1 MLSRSASLVRTNNL
15 LKQALRPSSIT
26 ALPATTT
33 TTTTTTT
40 TRRNTSSY
48 VTKEAKYWD
57 TAYPA
62 FVEYKQLAGSSAG
75 PLFGAGLLTYLL
87 SKEIYVVND
96 ETMQF
101 YVQAIVF
108 YHLYKMGSGPAAKYF
123 EKQTDDQLEELYSTT
138 RAKLSHLE
146 QELVDA
152 ASVDKFLDD
161 RPEYYAIMQNQK
173 EMAAEVTYRQR
184 LQEVEAEF
192 KKRLDYQVEMQNVQ
206 LAIEEKHV
214 AAWIEKEVLK
224 SISEESEEDTMQQC
238 LTSLEQMAAANTA

>member
-1 MLSRSASLVRTNNL
+1 LSRSAALRATSL
-15 LKQALRPSSIT
+15 LKQALRPTAISASVNPLSNSRNSST
-26 ALPATTT
+26 A
-33 TTTTTTT
+33 
-40 TRRNTSSY
+40 SY
-48 VTKEAKYWD
+48 ITKESKYWD
-57 TAYPA
+57 TAYPS
-62 FVEYKQLAGSSAG
+62 FVAYKDLAGKSAG
-75 PLFGAGLLTYLL
+75 PLFGAGLVTYLL

-108 YHLYKMGSGPAAKYF
+108 YHLYKMGSGPAAKFF

-146 QELVDA
+146 QDLVEA
-152 ASVDKFLDD
+152 ASIDKFLDD

-238 LTSLEQMAAANTA
+238 LRSLEDMAAANTA

>member
-1 MLSRSASLVRTNNL
+1 MLSRSASVLRATSL
-15 LKQALRPSSIT
+15 LKQALRPAAAVPLSNRNSST
-26 ALPATTT
+26 AA
-33 TTTTTTT
+33 
-40 TRRNTSSY
+40 Y
-48 VTKEAKYWD
+48 VTKEPKYWD
-57 TAYPA
+57 TAYPSFA
-62 FVEYKQLAGSSAG
+62 MYKQLAGTSAG
-75 PLFGAGLLTYLL
+75 PVFGAGLITYLL
-87 SKEIYVVND
+87 SKEIYIVND

-123 EKQTDDQLEELYSTT
+123 EKQTDDILEDLYSTT
-138 RAKLSHLE
+138 RSKLAHLE
-146 QELVDA
+146 QDLVDA
-152 ASVDKFLDD
+152 ASIDKFLDD

-206 LAIEEKHV
+206 LSIEEKHM

-224 SISEESEEDTMQQC
+224 SISEESEEDTMNQC
-238 LTSLEQMAAANTA
+238 LRSLEDMAAAKTA

>member
-26 ALPATTT
+26 ALPA
-33 TTTTTTT
+33 TTT

-108 YHLYKMGSGPAAKYF
+108 YHLYK
-123 EKQTDDQLEELYSTT
+123 
-138 RAKLSHLE
+138 
-146 QELVDA
+146 
-152 ASVDKFLDD
+152 
-161 RPEYYAIMQNQK
+161 
-173 EMAAEVTYRQR
+173 
-184 LQEVEAEF
+184 
-192 KKRLDYQVEMQNVQ
+192 
-206 LAIEEKHV
+206 
-214 AAWIEKEVLK
+214 
-224 SISEESEEDTMQQC
+224 
-238 LTSLEQMAAANTA
+238 